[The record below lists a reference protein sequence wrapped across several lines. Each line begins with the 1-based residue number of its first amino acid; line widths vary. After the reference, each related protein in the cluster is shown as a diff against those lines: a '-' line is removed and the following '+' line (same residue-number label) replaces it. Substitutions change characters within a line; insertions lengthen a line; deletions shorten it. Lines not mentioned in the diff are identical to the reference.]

1 MGTEDEDEVGDTLS
15 EEGWCSCLGCLT
27 DFFFSNSWNR
37 FMSLD
42 LNAWTRAMFSFCN
55 RSLLMW
61 CAPGLGGEEGGVVD
75 LARPGE
81 DTSSLLFFLCTAAFI
96 ELSDRRRLKLLILR
110 TPNNQ
115 NQSDSR
121 FALSGLQSLQQGRGW
136 AVSL

>member
-1 MGTEDEDEVGDTLS
+1 
-15 EEGWCSCLGCLT
+15 
-27 DFFFSNSWNR
+27 
-37 FMSLD
+37 MSLD

-96 ELSDRRRLKLLILR
+96 ELSDRRRLKLLIR
-110 TPNNQ
+110 RPDNQ
-115 NQSDSR
+115 KSKSKR
-121 FALSGLQSLQQGRGW
+121 FASLFPGTEGKKMEDLELKVGGW
-136 AVSL
+136 AVSLWM

>member
-1 MGTEDEDEVGDTLS
+1 MGIEDEDEVGDTLS

-37 FMSLD
+37 LMSLD

-96 ELSDRRRLKLLILR
+96 ELSDRRRLKLLIR
-110 TPNNQ
+110 GPTIKIKIKAI
-115 NQSDSR
+115 R
-121 FALSGLQSLQQGRGW
+121 FALSRDRREKDGGP
-136 AVSL
+136 